1 MAELKTMPPR
11 DSFTPAI
18 ATPLRPHLA
27 TGQWE
32 GGSSLGWS
40 ALLESAVA
48 SGEDDCVCAVSCAML
63 GLGPRYAGLHC
74 CECSELRAIW
84 PQG

>member
-40 ALLESAVA
+40 VLWRVWLQ
-48 SGEDDCVCAVSCAML
+48 
-63 GLGPRYAGLHC
+63 
-74 CECSELRAIW
+74 RARVIAFV
-84 PQG
+84 Q